1 MARCK
6 LSGAALAAVLGLLL
20 GSAPASAQSKYLK
33 TTATGDPQV
42 QSIEAISFGPQG
54 LLLIGDGKGTQ
65 VVAIDT
71 GDTTPKAWTKSEI
84 PQITEVLAGRIGTTA
99 KGIEILKLAVNPA
112 STTAYI
118 AVRKLDDKKSLV
130 LTIDGTG
137 KVNELRLDN
146 VKYARAKLPAEKGR
160 TYVMTDVIWAG
171 DRIMACA
178 QANETFG
185 SKIFSIRTPLEND
198 AQATTAST
206 ETYHV
211 AHGKWETRAPIKTV
225 LPYEEDG
232 KKYVVGAFT
241 CTPLVKYPVD
251 GLEDG
256 AKVKG
261 QTVIELGH
269 GNHPRDM
276 FTYKKGG
283 KGYILM
289 STFRMFHQKQ
299 PVGWSPYW
307 TVRIDQDLLR
317 ETAKVNEKAP
327 WRVKARTVQSI
338 SDRAVVVDTYHG
350 VMHMDQLDSDRA
362 LVVRT
367 DKQGNV
373 NLSALALP

>member
-1 MARCK
+1 MTRSK
-6 LSGAALAAVLGLLL
+6 LCGAALAAVLGLFA
-20 GSAPASAQSKYLK
+20 GAVPASAQSKLFK
-33 TTATGDPQV
+33 TTATGDPQIK
-42 QSIEAISFGPQG
+42 SIEAISFGPQG
-54 LLLIGDGKGTQ
+54 VLLIGDGKGAQ

-71 GDTTPKAWTKSEI
+71 GDTTPKAWTKTEI

-112 STTAYI
+112 STTAYF

-130 LTIDGTG
+130 LTLDGAG

-160 TYVMTDVIWAG
+160 TYAITDVVWAG
-171 DRIMACA
+171 DRVLAAA

-185 SKIFSIRTPLEND
+185 SKIFSLRTPLENN
-198 AQATTAST
+198 AQGAIFST

-211 AHGKWETRAPIKTV
+211 AHKQWETKAPIRT
-225 LPYEEDG
+225 LIPYEEDG

-251 GLEDG
+251 DLESG

-261 QTVIELGH
+261 ETVIELGS

-283 KGYILM
+283 KTYILM
-289 STFRMFHQKQ
+289 STFRMHHKQ
-299 PVGWSPYW
+299 APVGPSPYW

-317 ETAKVNEKAP
+317 ETAKVNEKAI
-327 WRVKARTVQSI
+327 WRVKNRTQSI
-338 SDRAVVVDTYHG
+338 TDRAVVIPSYHG
-350 VMHMDQLDSDRA
+350 VMHMDQLDSGRA

-367 DKQGNV
+367 DDKGNV
-373 NLSALALP
+373 SLAALALP